1 MRKECLTISINTI
14 VMLRD
19 LVVIQQMNKQRF
31 TSASVLRRS
40 DSNEKGSTKTVNLE
54 KEKKCSINAFLK
66 YFPDIY
72 KVSEKN
78 MASENTFSELKLMV
92 KTFFYDNRIML
103 VLLNECTTCE
113 KKLSVTATQQS
124 QTEVLGVSHYNV
136 VQSSLSDNS
145 AADKKKVV
153 FVPLI

>member
-54 KEKKCSINAFLK
+54 KEKKMFYKCISQIFSGYIQSIGKKYGIREHFLGTQI
-66 YFPDIY
+66 DG
-72 KVSEKN
+72 
-78 MASENTFSELKLMV
+78 EN
-92 KTFFYDNRIML
+92 
-103 VLLNECTTCE
+103 VLLR
-113 KKLSVTATQQS
+113 QQNYACS
-124 QTEVLGVSHYNV
+124 F
-136 VQSSLSDNS
+136 
-145 AADKKKVV
+145 K
-153 FVPLI
+153 